1 MHHFPAPTATDFRR
15 AAAIAHPE
23 AGDLAALLMRRHPH
37 AVEVR
42 AAPGCLEVVG
52 ALIEM
57 PPGRD
62 TLAA

>member
-1 MHHFPAPTATDFRR
+1 MHHFPAPTADDFRL
-15 AAAIAHPE
+15 AALIAHPDAE
-23 AGDLAALLMRRHPH
+23 ELAAFLMQRHPR

-52 ALIEM
+52 APIEM

-62 TLAA
+62 HLAA